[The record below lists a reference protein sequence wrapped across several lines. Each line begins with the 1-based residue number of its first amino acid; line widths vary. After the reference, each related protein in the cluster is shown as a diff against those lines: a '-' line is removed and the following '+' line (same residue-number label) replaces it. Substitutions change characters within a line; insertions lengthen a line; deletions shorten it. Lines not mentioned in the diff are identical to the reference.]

1 MSRDDYLIG
10 KRVQI
15 PVWSDTWMQG
25 DRYGTIV
32 SLTRMRLRHK
42 APGDDPQKGALIVRV
57 KLDKS
62 GKIRPW
68 RVSDLEVI

>member
-10 KRVQI
+10 KRVQV
-15 PVWSDTWMQG
+15 PVWSDTWMKG

-32 SLTRMRLRHK
+32 SLSHMRLRHK
-42 APGDDPQKGALIVRV
+42 APGDGPGGALIARV

-62 GKIRPW
+62 GKTKPW